1 MVHARNRIYA
11 KLGQSTPRAHG
22 YRRADISPRHTLTDL
37 EKADYLQAEKCLL
50 AAPAKGGVVDGA
62 VTRWDELHWVHIT
75 QSNIIHSV
83 GDFLPWHRLYVT
95 LHEKLLQDE
104 CNYTGAQPYWDEQ
117 RDADASIHVADASV
131 WGADDL
137 SFGTTQDGCVVDGA
151 FANTT
156 LRLNQEWGVKNTTEY
171 CLSRSCDDSYWAC
184 ANSTYSDT
192 CFAKTDYSDAWPCW
206 SKYPHSSAH
215 LAVGGTVSWVP
226 SFKIRRFSLT
236 LVFSS
241 SRIRRLLPA
250 SLFFLHHANL
260 DRLWWRWQQQGNLS
274 SRLYEMSGR
283 SIPPLASLTSY
294 GWLFPSNE
302 IMDYDGDAY
311 NTTTLNH
318 VLWMANLAPNA
329 TISEVMDLG
338 GDSICAE
345 YVG

>member
-1 MVHARNRIYA
+1 MMSAWKRSALYSLATLSCLARVSFASANGTCVQPNQRKA
-11 KLGQSTPRAHG
+11 W
-22 YRRADISPRHTLTDL
+22 HTLTDL
-37 EKADYLQAEKCLL
+37 EKADYLKAEKCLL

-75 QSNIIHSV
+75 QSNVIHSV

-95 LHEKLLQDE
+95 LHERLLQDE

-117 RDADASIHVADASV
+117 RDADASIYVADASV

-156 LRLNQEWGVKNTTEY
+156 LRLNQELGVKNTTEY
-171 CLSRSCDDSYWAC
+171 CLSRSYDDSYWAW

-192 CFAKTDYSDAWPCW
+192 CFAKANYSDAWPCW
-206 SKYPHSSAH
+206 SKSPHSSAH
-215 LAVGGTVSWVP
+215 LAVGGT
-226 SFKIRRFSLT
+226 LEDQA
-236 LVFSS
+236 
-241 SRIRRLLPA
+241 A
-250 SLFFLHHANL
+250 SPGEPLFFLHHANL
-260 DRLWWRWQQQGNLS
+260 DRLWWRWQQGNLP

-283 SIPPLASLTSY
+283 SIPPLTSLTSY

-345 YVG
+345 YIG